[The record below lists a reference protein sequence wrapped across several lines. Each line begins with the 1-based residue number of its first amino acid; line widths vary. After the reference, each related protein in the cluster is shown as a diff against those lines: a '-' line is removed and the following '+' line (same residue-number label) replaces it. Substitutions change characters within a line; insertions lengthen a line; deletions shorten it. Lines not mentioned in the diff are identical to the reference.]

1 MRQNTPGLLDILAA
15 LLKGLF
21 TFHLTACT
29 AGVCRFLAYGLPN
42 FAFPGQKH
50 VQNLPGRLL
59 HSLVMLTQRK
69 PEFQVL
75 DCEHFFR

>member
-15 LLKGLF
+15 FLKGVF
-21 TFHLTACT
+21 TFHLTAFVGFWPT
-29 AGVCRFLAYGLPN
+29 VS
-42 FAFPGQKH
+42 PGQKH